1 MPRLVHIP
9 PIDHLNTIYIALK
22 SSWARKTG
30 DRSKSRHF
38 GQASQTRMTCQW
50 TTADH
55 NDYGLS
61 HSLAS
66 NERYLKIYINITNPG
81 KITKGSKWPWS
92 YRRRGAKRYCVHQH
106 TKAALNRPQTKGI
119 GCISRIDDS
128 YALYIVLK
136 RPKAK
141 KIRDRCKP
149 RHFDQ
154 ASRTGV
160 TCATTTP
167 DHTDYGLTNTL
178 DPNKRY
184 QTLRLIL

>member
-1 MPRLVHIP
+1 MPRLVQIP
-9 PIDHLNTIYIALK
+9 SMDQSRTTNIILR
-22 SSWARKTG
+22 SSKAKKIG
-30 DRSKSRHF
+30 DRSKCRHF

-55 NDYGLS
+55 TDYGLS

-66 NERYLKIYINITNPG
+66 NERDLKIYINITNPG

-92 YRRRGAKRYCVHQH
+92 YRRRGAKSYCVHLH

-128 YALYIVLK
+128 YALYTVFK

-154 ASRTGV
+154 ASPRRM
-160 TCATTTP
+160 TCSIHNSRP
-167 DHTDYGLTNTL
+167 
-178 DPNKRY
+178 
-184 QTLRLIL
+184 QRLWTSAQFCFK